1 MGQSYDIEM
10 ERRRL
15 KREAYRLR
23 QEAIRYGDYEAWQIA
38 RLLRD
43 ATTAEQ
49 IRAADRYLARWRPG

>member
-1 MGQSYDIEM
+1 MGQSYDLEM

-23 QEAIRYGDYEAWQIA
+23 QEAIRTGSFEAWQIA

-43 ATTAEQ
+43 ASTAEQ
-49 IRAADRYLARWRPG
+49 IKLAERQLVRLGEE